1 MCVFGVF
8 KVSVCLS
15 VLSFVFSLSCRVEY
29 ALTLVLVA
37 VAVREVPST
46 GPSISML
53 NVCLARG
60 KFSQRCNASLPRKTR
75 PNFLVNEGLNSLEG
89 HFWRHNMVNLSLTSR
104 HDGFLLSFTFG
115 SIKTIPLKFLRIK
128 ILFLKVSGFSC
139 SLTNLNFGGE
149 AAGVKYR
156 VSLGLNP
163 IWRPNWKDWLKVNFF
178 MAY

>member
-37 VAVREVPST
+37 VAVRAVPST

-75 PNFLVNEGLNSLEG
+75 PSFLVNEGLNSLGG

-115 SIKTIPLKFLRIK
+115 SIKIMPQVLRIK

-139 SLTNLNFGGE
+139 STVLLLSENIYLT
-149 AAGVKYR
+149 R
-156 VSLGLNP
+156 VY
-163 IWRPNWKDWLKVNFF
+163 F
-178 MAY
+178 